1 MAYYSR
7 KTVVA
12 KHDDFDL
19 PKLSISTLRRLEK
32 RGVYTPARYS
42 GSKSPAHLSDD
53 DIQRIR
59 DHIRG
64 CSLIT

>member
-32 RGVYTPARYS
+32 RGVYRPARYS
-42 GSKSPAHLSDD
+42 GPNSPAHLSDD
-53 DIQRIR
+53 DIRKIR
-59 DHIRG
+59 DHCRG
-64 CSLIT
+64 RNLVT